1 MTKIIRLTETDIER
15 LVKKIIKEEKITELG
30 SSDFMDRVNVPT
42 KSNNTLTAA
51 IAKLKGKRHIVV
63 IDKQGRVQ
71 GYGPAIT
78 PDMDKAKICYIAEKL
93 VADWEE
99 EVSMNEVDQQFDEVK
114 PLTFCSK

>member
-1 MTKIIRLTETDIER
+1 MAKIIRLTETDIER
-15 LVKKIIKEEKITELG
+15 LVKKIIKEEEITEVG
-30 SSDFMDRVNVPT
+30 SSEFTDRINVPT

-71 GYGPAIT
+71 GYGPVIT
-78 PDMDKAKICYIAEKL
+78 PDMDRTKICSIAEKL
-93 VADWEE
+93 VAGWEE
-99 EVSMNEVDQQFDEVK
+99 EVSMNEVDQHFDEVK